1 MPGYSRIPEHRI
13 TRRVETFTFQ
23 NDWDCHIRSGRQVIT
38 RRVETFTFQN
48 CLGLRHKQLWHKQL
62 WHKQLWQKQINFV
75 ESFSIS
81 FSNECGPAPQDAG
94 AGGVPAWDSQEW
106 ESDRDDVKV

>member
-23 NDWDCHIRSGRQVIT
+23 NDFDCDIRSGIQVIT
-38 RRVETFTFQN
+38 RRVETFAFQN
-48 CLGLRHKQLWHKQL
+48 CSGLRHKQLWHKQL

-75 ESFSIS
+75 ESFSAMTIS
-81 FSNECGPAPQDAG
+81 IREYVSLQ
-94 AGGVPAWDSQEW
+94 GGVKAESQEW
-106 ESDRDDVKV
+106 ESDRDAVKTF